1 MFTKS
6 MSKLARGTVSAF
18 MALALALMGF
28 SVFAFLRPASAEAQ
42 TVGGNGIGGYGVSPR
57 APHNPATQAWFG
69 SYQIPGVGGYG
80 FCIDPGRAA
89 PGQFGNQPYNQPGGW
104 TDSFAG
110 WLPARDAD
118 ILTNAI
124 LAYQNKSIG
133 TEGNRGMSDDEWAAA
148 TSIVTHQFGHTP
160 GGGKKN
166 LNQLINEFRYQANA
180 DEATKNRVESLAR
193 DMDNAARNHPRVEN
207 AHLQISTPQAGG
219 SYQVMVMVTVHQ
231 APTPPPPPP
240 APPVPPSTIVP
251 DNPVL
256 MFSKTDEMM
265 NPLAG
270 ATIQV
275 RNVNGELLNE
285 FVSDGGTRQEILI
298 DFEKTYGREI
308 TIQEVKA
315 PEGYK
320 LDDTKFNVLPQKG
333 VKTELVQLANEKEDI
348 VVGAT
353 PNIKTKAV
361 LNNSDNVIKAGA
373 VVTDTVSYV
382 NLEPGTEY
390 TIKGELMCT
399 ETGESTGAV
408 VEKTFIPTTSEG
420 ETKVEIPVK
429 NTDCETQT
437 VFETLYL
444 NGEEVA
450 KHTDINDV
458 DQTVGVPVVPTPEIG
473 TQAQLD
479 GDDNVIREGSVV
491 TDTVSYTNLEPG
503 REYTLTGELMCTET
517 GESTGATATVNF
529 TPEEANGTVNVEIPV
544 TDFDC
549 ETQTVFETLYLDG
562 EIVAEHKDISDK
574 AQTVGAPGPEIGTKA
589 RLEGDSN
596 VITEGSVVVDTVS
609 YRNLKPGVEY
619 TLTGE
624 LMCTETGDATGATNT
639 VAFTPESANGEV
651 EVEIQVTDADCYR
664 QTAFETLKLNGNVV
678 AEHKDINDEAQT
690 VGDRNPEIGT
700 RAELNNETSTIEKGA
715 VVTDTVTYAGLT
727 PGREYTLTGELIC
740 TETGESTGATAT
752 ARFTPEESNGQVKLP
767 ITVNDEALDCEIQTV
782 FESLYLDGQ
791 LVAEHKDIND
801 EAQTVGKTIPKEIG
815 TKAELNGGDNVISEN
830 DTVTDTVSYTG
841 LTPGKEYRLVG
852 ELYCTS
858 TEKSTGATAEMT
870 FVPEER
876 NGFVTLT
883 IPVKDTDCGTQ
894 TVFETL
900 FDMDGEV
907 VATHHDI
914 TDVAQTVGQ
923 PVKPKP
929 APKKERVVIVK
940 IPSGVGT
947 VGDTTK

>member
-160 GGGKKN
+160 GGGKKD

-265 NPLAG
+265 NPLPG

-275 RNVNGELLNE
+275 RNANGELLNE

-348 VVGAT
+348 VVKAT

-361 LNNSDNVIKAGA
+361 LNNSDNVIKSGA

-408 VEKTFIPTTSEG
+408 VEKTFIPTASEG

-444 NGEEVA
+444 NGEEIA
-450 KHTDINDV
+450 KHTDINDA

-473 TQAQLD
+473 TRAQLD

-517 GESTGATATVNF
+517 GE
-529 TPEEANGTVNVEIPV
+529 
-544 TDFDC
+544 
-549 ETQTVFETLYLDG
+549 
-562 EIVAEHKDISDK
+562 
-574 AQTVGAPGPEIGTKA
+574 
-589 RLEGDSN
+589 
-596 VITEGSVVVDTVS
+596 
-609 YRNLKPGVEY
+609 
-619 TLTGE
+619 
-624 LMCTETGDATGATNT
+624 ATGATNT

-700 RAELNNETSTIEKGA
+700 RAELNNETNTIEKGA

-727 PGREYTLTGELIC
+727 PGREYTLTGELMC

-900 FDMDGEV
+900 FDMEGEV